1 MYRTFA
7 LVLTLMT
14 AAFGIFVAEAAEPV
28 SIARAPAPGPVV
40 LPDALMQRSV
50 QDGAT
55 VLRIDGII
63 TATLEHR
70 LAEALASTPSAS
82 PVVVELSSPGGLT
95 AAGYRIIDRILAERR
110 AGRSIATRVRAGEA
124 CESMCVGVYLAGYP
138 RYAAPNAVFMVHA
151 PRMAEN
157 GHMTVRST
165 QAMVERLVSLG
176 ASTRWIERVRGAG
189 GFSGARDYRETAS
202 DLSAEGSGIVTH
214 LLR

>member
-1 MYRTFA
+1 MRRTFA
-7 LVLTLMT
+7 LVLTLSI
-14 AAFGIFVAEAAEPV
+14 AAAGLFVAEAAEPV
-28 SIARAPAPGPVV
+28 SLSRAPAPVAV
-40 LPDALMQRSV
+40 FPDATMQRSV

-63 TATLEHR
+63 TANVEHR
-70 LAEALASTPSAS
+70 LAEALASTPLAL

-95 AAGYRIIDRILAERR
+95 AAGYRIIDRIVAERH

-138 RYAAPNAVFMVHA
+138 RYAAPTAQFMVHA
-151 PRMAEN
+151 PRMAET

-189 GFSGARDYRETAS
+189 GFSGARDFRETAHE
-202 DLSAEGSGIVTH
+202 LSAEGSGIVTH